1 MNDNINNNVTNDHV
15 MITGVGGGISDQI
28 SDHQIDLNCGNWS
41 KEELQEYYGYMAQYQ
56 WW

>member
-1 MNDNINNNVTNDHV
+1 MNNLINNNNVTTNDHV
-15 MITGVGGGISDQI
+15 MMTSGGSDQI
-28 SDHQIDLNCGNWS
+28 SDQIDLNCGNWS

>member
-28 SDHQIDLNCGNWS
+28 SDQIDLNCGNWS
-41 KEELQEYYGYMAQYQ
+41 KEYEHEYYGYMAQYQ